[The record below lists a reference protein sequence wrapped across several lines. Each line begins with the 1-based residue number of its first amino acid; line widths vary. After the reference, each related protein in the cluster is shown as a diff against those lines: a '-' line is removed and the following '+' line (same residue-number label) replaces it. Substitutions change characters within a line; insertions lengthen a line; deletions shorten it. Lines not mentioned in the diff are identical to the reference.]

1 MTSDTTSPL
10 PARRVTVHQFS
21 IVPIGAPATGQAAR
35 DEVVEREAVWWSGL
49 DPLARNL
56 FGISANPGDPE
67 TIAPAK
73 ITSHRWRTGSRDS
86 FSRPPNDLGA
96 GTGGAGTRLIDIDI
110 LSQLDIEHDDSVVT
124 STLPRPAVHDQA
136 GYYYYYFSFSFS
148 PGSMSDELYLHELSI
163 YDSPCALL
171 HFVREYKTD
180 APSDSGHNPPLR
192 SWIRDGLVLANSSR
206 QIAAS
211 VISPRGASD
220 APSNLADGGLP
231 FSFSVLQLPADM
243 FDNQVDTDLEGFEQV
258 KIQID
263 DRNISWLLI
272 SDDTHVL
279 ITLHPDEL
287 DRVDGEALDDA
298 TDAPSGQ
305 RIARIEADIGPTEW
319 FITLELALQSL
330 WNKSLALQY
339 LIPLAVGA
347 SRGS

>member
-21 IVPIGAPATGQAAR
+21 IVPIGAPVTRQATR

-49 DPLARNL
+49 DPSALNL
-56 FGISANPGDPE
+56 FGISARLGDPE

-73 ITSHRWRTGSRDS
+73 ITSRRWRAGSRES

-124 STLPRPAVHDQA
+124 STLPRPAVQDQA
-136 GYYYYYFSFSFS
+136 GYYYYFFSFS

-163 YDSPCALL
+163 YDFPCALL
-171 HFVREYKTD
+171 HFVRDYKVD

-231 FSFSVLQLPADM
+231 FSFSVLQLPADV
-243 FDNQVDTDLEGFEQV
+243 FDSQVDTDLEGFEQV

-263 DRNISWLLI
+263 DRHISWLLI

-287 DRVDGEALDDA
+287 DRVDGEVLDDA

-305 RIARIEADIGPTEW
+305 RIARIEADTGPTEW
-319 FITLELALQSL
+319 LITLEVALQSL

-339 LIPLAVGA
+339 LIPLAGGA